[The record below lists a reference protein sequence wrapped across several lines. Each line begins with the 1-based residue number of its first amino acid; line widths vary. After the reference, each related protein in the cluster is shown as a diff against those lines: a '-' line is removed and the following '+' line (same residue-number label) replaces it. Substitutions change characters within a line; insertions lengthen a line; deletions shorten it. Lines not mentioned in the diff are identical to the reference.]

1 MELEAQA
8 VTTLIVLGIVACGVL
23 LLTALIE
30 DTARRARPT
39 RACPEGCRCRGTAQH
54 LRG

>member
-1 MELEAQA
+1 ML
-8 VTTLIVLGIVACGVL
+8 TLALLGIVATGVL
-23 LLTALIE
+23 LLTAYIE

-54 LRG
+54 LCG